1 MSVTMAV
8 HSGHRYHFY
17 IRSRF
22 NLDAWHEKQSFLV
35 HACLAWGIGFLP
47 RMVLKGCHDFLPSP
61 CVVSGAV
68 RTAALGQGPN
78 GQSASFRHIELQNA
92 SFRKMRFSLP
102 GQTSTHL
109 TEKHVLRRHPHG
121 KAQSA
126 ARRLGRVRLS
136 VRSDSKPRSA
146 GPGATR
152 PAAWRGGLLERIC
165 PVGPLPIVPRS
176 LAGGCPT
183 PPGRRDV
190 KAADCAFP

>member
-68 RTAALGQGPN
+68 RTAALVQGPN
-78 GQSASFRHIELQNA
+78 SQSASFRHIKLQNA

-109 TEKHVLRRHPHG
+109 TEKRILGRHLTHSALPPHG

-136 VRSDSKPRSA
+136 VGSDSKLRSA

-152 PAAWRGGLLERIC
+152 PAAWRAVSRAH
-165 PVGPLPIVPRS
+165 LPS
-176 LAGGCPT
+176 
-183 PPGRRDV
+183 
-190 KAADCAFP
+190 

>member
-1 MSVTMAV
+1 MSVTMAG
-8 HSGHRYHFY
+8 HSGHGYHFY

-35 HACLAWGIGFLP
+35 HACLAWGIGFLL
-47 RMVLKGCHDFLPSP
+47 RMVLKGCHDFLPSS

-78 GQSASFRHIELQNA
+78 GQSASLRHIKLQNA
-92 SFRKMRFSLP
+92 SFRKMRFSSP
-102 GQTSTHL
+102 GQTSSYL
-109 TEKHVLRRHPHG
+109 TEKRILHRHPHGKAHSALPSHG

-126 ARRLGRVRLS
+126 ARRLARVRLS

-152 PAAWRGGLLERIC
+152 PAAWRAVSRAH
-165 PVGPLPIVPRS
+165 LPS
-176 LAGGCPT
+176 
-183 PPGRRDV
+183 
-190 KAADCAFP
+190 

>member
-68 RTAALGQGPN
+68 RTAALVQGPN
-78 GQSASFRHIELQNA
+78 SQSASFRHIKLQNA

-109 TEKHVLRRHPHG
+109 TEKRILRRHPHG
-121 KAQSA
+121 KARSAPSPYPLCPVTLPTPDRRLTKRHALPVGMPRIRRRAIAPRFSA
-126 ARRLGRVRLS
+126 AVACHHS
-136 VRSDSKPRSA
+136 MA
-146 GPGATR
+146 CHA
-152 PAAWRGGLLERIC
+152 
-165 PVGPLPIVPRS
+165 
-176 LAGGCPT
+176 
-183 PPGRRDV
+183 
-190 KAADCAFP
+190 

>member
-35 HACLAWGIGFLP
+35 HACLAWGIGFLL
-47 RMVLKGCHDFLPSP
+47 RMVLEGCHDFLPSP

-109 TEKHVLRRHPHG
+109 TEKRILRRRPHE
-121 KAQSA
+121 KAHSA
-126 ARRLGRVRLS
+126 IRAVRKSAFCIDTLTEKHTLPRRL
-136 VRSDSKPRSA
+136 
-146 GPGATR
+146 T
-152 PAAWRGGLLERIC
+152 ER
-165 PVGPLPIVPRS
+165 RS
-176 LAGGCPT
+176 LQPAGWPEC
-183 PPGRRDV
+183 V
-190 KAADCAFP
+190 FP

>member
-47 RMVLKGCHDFLPSP
+47 RMVLKGCHDSLPSP

-68 RTAALGQGPN
+68 RTAALVQGPN
-78 GQSASFRHIELQNA
+78 SQSASFRHIKLQNA

-102 GQTSTHL
+102 GQTSSHL
-109 TEKHVLRRHPHG
+109 TEKRILPARLTKRRILRPTTYVKTHPMPQRTYRARFFVRDVARVHLCVMSQS
-121 KAQSA
+121 QSA
-126 ARRLGRVRLS
+126 LFGE
-136 VRSDSKPRSA
+136 
-146 GPGATR
+146 
-152 PAAWRGGLLERIC
+152 GL
-165 PVGPLPIVPRS
+165 
-176 LAGGCPT
+176 
-183 PPGRRDV
+183 
-190 KAADCAFP
+190 

>member
-68 RTAALGQGPN
+68 RTAALVQGPN
-78 GQSASFRHIELQNA
+78 SQSASFRHIKLQNA

-109 TEKHVLRRHPHG
+109 TEKRILCRHPHG

-126 ARRLGRVRLS
+126 ARRLGRVRLFVS
-136 VRSDSKPRSA
+136 SDSKPRSA
-146 GPGATR
+146 GPDATR
-152 PAAWRGGLLERIC
+152 PAAWRAVSRAH
-165 PVGPLPIVPRS
+165 LPS
-176 LAGGCPT
+176 
-183 PPGRRDV
+183 
-190 KAADCAFP
+190 

>member
-68 RTAALGQGPN
+68 RTAALVQGPN
-78 GQSASFRHIELQNA
+78 SQSASFRHIKLQNVSVGLNQPQIVKSNQPIPVDRNQPIAPDGVDAPAIELRYVTA
-92 SFRKMRFSLP
+92 SLAVRRVVWSL
-102 GQTSTHL
+102 G
-109 TEKHVLRRHPHG
+109 
-121 KAQSA
+121 
-126 ARRLGRVRLS
+126 
-136 VRSDSKPRSA
+136 
-146 GPGATR
+146 
-152 PAAWRGGLLERIC
+152 
-165 PVGPLPIVPRS
+165 VGPRPRRYQAHARGS
-176 LAGGCPT
+176 SALAS
-183 PPGRRDV
+183 
-190 KAADCAFP
+190 